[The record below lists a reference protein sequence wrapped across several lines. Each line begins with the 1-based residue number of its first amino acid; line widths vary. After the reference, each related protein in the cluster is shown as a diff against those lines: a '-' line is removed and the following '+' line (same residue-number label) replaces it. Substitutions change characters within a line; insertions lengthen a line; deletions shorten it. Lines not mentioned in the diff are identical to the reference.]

1 MRRHQKGFSLIEM
14 LAVVF
19 VVVLLTSLVSLNVGS
34 GSADINRE
42 NQVRDVAAMLGYAL
56 TEAAL
61 SGTDHGLLI
70 HQLDGFADSFDAGS
84 YGGRWLRR
92 HDQGWAEPLSLNT
105 AFEDLAFE
113 SGIELELRLEEQPP
127 VDFDVLEEDAN
138 PPPQIIL
145 FAGGEVTPGE
155 LDWIDERS
163 GDLLYTLRWDLFG
176 RMTFMPKGIEP
187 DVVLED

>member
-34 GSADINRE
+34 GSSEINRE
-42 NQVRDVAAMLGYAL
+42 NQVRDVAALLGYAL
-56 TEAAL
+56 TEAEL

-70 HQLDGFADSFDAGS
+70 HQLDGFDEGS
-84 YGGRWLRR
+84 YGGLWLRR
-92 HDQGWAEPLSLNT
+92 YDQGWAEPLSLNN
-105 AFEDLAFE
+105 AFEDLVFE
-113 SGIELELRLEEQPP
+113 TGITLELRLEEQPP
-127 VDFDVLEEDAN
+127 VDFKVLEEDTN
-138 PPPQIIL
+138 PPPQIVL

-176 RMTFMPKGIEP
+176 RMTFMPNGIEP
-187 DVVLED
+187 DDVLDD

>member
-1 MRRHQKGFSLIEM
+1 MRQHQTGFSLIEM

-34 GSADINRE
+34 GSSEINRE
-42 NQVRDVAAMLGYAL
+42 NKVREIAALLGYAL
-56 TEAAL
+56 TEAEL

-70 HQLDGFADSFDAGS
+70 HRLDGSDGS
-84 YGGRWLRR
+84 YGGLWLGRY
-92 HDQGWAEPLSLNT
+92 DQGWAEPLSLNN
-105 AFEDLAFE
+105 AFEDLLFE

-127 VDFDVLEEDAN
+127 IDFEVLEQDTN

-155 LDWIDERS
+155 LDWTDERS

-176 RMTFMPKGIEP
+176 RMTFLPKGIEP
-187 DVVLED
+187 DDAFDD

>member
-1 MRRHQKGFSLIEM
+1 MRSHQKGFSLIEM

-34 GSADINRE
+34 GSSEINRE
-42 NQVRDVAAMLGYAL
+42 NQVREVAALLGYAL
-56 TEAAL
+56 TESEL

-70 HQLDGFADSFDAGS
+70 HQLDGFDEGS
-84 YGGRWLRR
+84 YRGLWLRR
-92 HDQGWAEPLSLNT
+92 YDQGWAEPLSLNN

-113 SGIELELRLEEQPP
+113 SGIELELRLDEQPP
-127 VDFDVLEEDAN
+127 VDFEVLEEDTN

-176 RMTFMPKGIEP
+176 RMTVRPKGIGP
-187 DVVLED
+187 DDVFED

>member
-1 MRRHQKGFSLIEM
+1 MARVQRGFSLIEM

-34 GSADINRE
+34 GGADINRE
-42 NQVRDVAAMLGYAL
+42 NKVREVAAMLSYAL
-56 TEAAL
+56 TEAEL

-70 HQLDGFADSFDAGS
+70 HRLADGGTS
-84 YGGRWLRR
+84 YQGLWLRR
-92 HDQGWAEPLSLNT
+92 YDQGWAPPLSRND
-105 AFEDLAFE
+105 AFEDLQFE
-113 SGIELELRLEEQPP
+113 SGVELELQLEEQPL
-127 VDFDVLEEDAN
+127 VDFEILEEDTN

-155 LDWIDERS
+155 LTWIDDRT

-176 RMTFMPKGIEP
+176 RMQFLPKGIAP
-187 DVVLED
+187 DELFEEESFD

>member
-1 MRRHQKGFSLIEM
+1 MFTVQRGFSLIEM

-34 GSADINRE
+34 GGADINRE
-42 NQVRDVAAMLGYAL
+42 NKVREVAAMLSYGL
-56 TEAAL
+56 TEAEL

-70 HQLDGFADSFDAGS
+70 HRLSEGDSTYQGL
-84 YGGRWLRR
+84 WLRR
-92 HDQGWAEPLSLNT
+92 YDQGWAPPLSLND
-105 AFEDLAFE
+105 AFDDLIFE
-113 SGIELELRLEEQPP
+113 PGIELELQLEEQPL
-127 VDFDVLEEDAN
+127 VDFEILEEDTN

-155 LDWIDERS
+155 LTWIDDRT

-176 RMTFMPKGIEP
+176 RMQFLPRGREP
-187 DVVLED
+187 DEGLEDRSFD